1 MDITSLTG
9 ITSDY
14 IEKVAEQNRL
24 VNTSDDSF
32 QSVLDSAMNVLSET
46 IYRMMQKRPR

>member
-32 QSVLDSAMNVLSET
+32 QIGRASCRERV
-46 IYRMMQKRPR
+46 